1 MAGDTERSEVVSLHA
16 NQSTRDSDTALIAGL
31 VRRDEVALRT
41 LIDLCGKY
49 IYGKALQILHEPQ
62 LAEEVAQDTLLVLW
76 WHPERFNPSKGNIRS
91 FLMGIA
97 RFKAIDAVRRE
108 QGVRSK
114 ETLLTEA
121 ETFFDTPPVDVEVDR
136 AVDVRAA
143 ISSLPIGKREAIFLA
158 FYKGLTYREVGEI
171 LDVPEGTIK
180 TRIRDSLLR
189 LRTVLEVVDG
199 EPA

>member
-1 MAGDTERSEVVSLHA
+1 MGNAERSEVFPLA
-16 NQSTRDSDTALIAGL
+16 TAPSTRESDRALIAGL
-31 VRRDEVALRT
+31 VLRDEAALRV
-41 LIDLCGKY
+41 LIELCGKY
-49 IYGKALQILHEPQ
+49 IYGKALQILRESH

-76 WHPERFNPSKGNIRS
+76 WHPERFDPSKGNIRS

-114 ETLLTEA
+114 ETLLIEA
-121 ETFFDTPPVDVEVDR
+121 ETFFEVPPVNAEVDR

-143 ISSLPIGKREAIFLA
+143 ILSLPLGKREAIFLA

-171 LDVPEGTIK
+171 LDVPEGTVK

-189 LRTVLEVVDG
+189 LRAVLEVVDG